1 MKRHGHL
8 QRGTHL
14 QGVRRHVNLERIVR
28 IEPYGKESRLAILS
42 DGTRLPVSRTGYAR
56 LLEAMGETLQITA
69 VPLSQPAPGG
79 GNVPIRELRS
89 TFDEMSPEQRIEQA
103 ALLSN
108 VAGELAASRRAS

>member
-1 MKRHGHL
+1 MP
-8 QRGTHL
+8 QT
-14 QGVRRHVNLERIVR
+14 NISR
-28 IEPYGKESRLAILS
+28 IERDKSSPSLS
-42 DGTRLPVSRTGYAR
+42 TLNR

-103 ALLSN
+103 ALVSN
-108 VAGELAASRRAS
+108 VAGELAASRSAS